1 MTTPATMILGTGS
14 NAGKSLLVA
23 GLARAFTRRGLRV
36 RPFKPQNMSNN
47 AAVTD
52 DGGEIGRAQALQAR
66 ACKMAP
72 SIHMNPVLLKP
83 ETETGAQV
91 IVQGKRLTS
100 CAAKDYARLKPELL
114 PAVLE
119 SFDHL
124 ASGADLILVE
134 GAGSPAEVNLRQ
146 GDIANLGFAVQA
158 GIPAILA
165 GDIDRGGVIASLV
178 GTHTLLENEERSMI
192 RGFLINKFRGDASL
206 FDTANT
212 EITTRTGWAALGVVP
227 WFESASRLHAEDSLD
242 LETRTGKSEGSLHV
256 AALRLARIANF
267 DDLDPLSLEPGVRLE
282 IINPGDA
289 VPGTCDL
296 IIIPGSK
303 STLDDLAFL
312 KANGWDTDIRA
323 HLRRGG
329 HVLGL
334 CGGYQMLGNCIK
346 DPDGLEGT
354 QATASGLGLLDVET
368 HLEPEKT
375 TNLVNAIHVGSGLPV
390 QGYEIH
396 LGTTRG
402 KDRNRPFLMRND
414 EPEGA
419 CSEDGRVC
427 GTYLHGLFS
436 DDAFR
441 RAYLERIGLKKS
453 GHFHYENMVEQ
464 TLDELSEH
472 LEHYLDL
479 DEILKIAQTRSHSAA
494 ANNDTNRN

>member
-1 MTTPATMILGTGS
+1 MTTPAIMILGTGS

-91 IVQGKRLTS
+91 IVQGKRLMS
-100 CAAKDYARLKPELL
+100 CAARDYARLKPELL
-114 PAVLE
+114 SAVLE
-119 SFDHL
+119 SFDHM

-212 EITTRTGWAALGVVP
+212 EIATRTGWAGLGVVP
-227 WFESASRLHAEDSLD
+227 WFENARRLPAEDSLD

-256 AALRLARIANF
+256 AALKLARIANF

-282 IINPGDA
+282 IINPGEA
-289 VPGTCDL
+289 VPGICNL

-346 DPDGLEGT
+346 DPDGLEGIQT
-354 QATASGLGLLDVET
+354 TASGLGLLDVET

-375 TNLVNAIHVGSGLPV
+375 TSLVNAIHVDSGLRV

-396 LGTTRG
+396 LGTTQG

-453 GHFHYENMVEQ
+453 GRFHYENLVEQ

-472 LEHYLDL
+472 LEQYLDL

-494 ANNDTNRN
+494 ANKNTNRN